1 MSKSLDQLRQDIRD
15 IDDRMLT
22 LAAERLKTAKAI
34 GDVKAQLNLPIKDFQ
49 VEKEVIEKSKVRAR
63 QLGLY
68 EAMAEEMSR
77 LLITYSVAAQDERT
91 TKAKRAKTLGQQKIL
106 IAGGAGRMGL
116 WLSEFFESF
125 GHAVTHFDPAGRKTT
140 YPVADDLEDAA
151 MSHDVVVLSTPI
163 SVTAGVIQRLAAA
176 RSPALVFD
184 ICSLKSP
191 LLPSIREA
199 AKQGLKVTS
208 AHPMFGPDV
217 DLLAGRNILICDT
230 GDAGLTQRT
239 RALFEG
245 TTANLVTLPIDRHDE
260 LMSYV
265 LGLSHLTSLLFADV
279 LAGSGVDFKEL
290 ANAASTT
297 FNAQLSVVRPV
308 VKENQD
314 LYYEIQAENA
324 FTPELLKALED
335 RLKGFREALGR
346 RDRAAFRQLMERGRV
361 YLGGP

>member
-1 MSKSLDQLRQDIRD
+1 
-15 IDDRMLT
+15 MLT
-22 LAAERLKTAKAI
+22 LAAERLAAAKAI
-34 GDVKAQLNLPIKDFQ
+34 GDVKAKLNLPIKDFQ
-49 VEKEVIEKSKVRAR
+49 VEKEIIEKSRARAR

-68 EAMAEEMSR
+68 ETMAEDLSR

-91 TKAKRAKTLGQQKIL
+91 TKAKQEKTLGQQKIL
-106 IAGGAGRMGL
+106 IAGGRGRMGL

-125 GHAVTHFDPAGRKTT
+125 GHAVAHFDPAGGAGD
-140 YPVADDLEDAA
+140 YPVVKDLAQAA
-151 MSHDVVVLSTPI
+151 ALHDVVVLSTPI
-163 SVTAGVIQRLAAA
+163 SVTAAVIKELADA
-176 RSPALVFD
+176 RCPALVFD

-191 LLPSIREA
+191 LLPAIREA
-199 AKQGLKVTS
+199 AKKGLKITS

-230 GDAGLTQRT
+230 GDAALTKRT

-245 TTANLVTLPIDRHDE
+245 TTANLVTVKVERHDE

-265 LGLSHLTSLLFADV
+265 LGLSHMISLIFADV
-279 LAGSGVDFKEL
+279 LAGSGVEFKEL
-290 ANAASTT
+290 SDAASTT

-324 FTPELLKALED
+324 FTPELLSALEA
-335 RLKGFREALGR
+335 RLGAFRSALKAK
-346 RDRAAFRQLMERGRV
+346 DRAAFRQLMDRGRR
-361 YLGGP
+361 YLSGP